1 MQYTKTVTATEIN
14 CIYTILW
21 IKYFDKALKEFNLN

>member
-1 MQYTKTVTATEIN
+1 MQYTKAVTATEIN

-21 IKYFDKALKEFNLN
+21 IKYVDKALKEFNLN